1 MKHVNLP
8 CLLRRTSLAFRRF
21 AVESGVLP
29 VGKNDGTVVSPDQ
42 HETAEEDDAP
52 ATVSYTGSLLSS
64 SKELRKVLEVDV

>member
-1 MKHVNLP
+1 MKLTGP
-8 CLLRRTSLAFRRF
+8 LRRFSAAFRSF
-21 AVESGVLP
+21 AIEIGILRMV
-29 VGKNDGTVVSPDQ
+29 KNDGTVVSPDQ